1 MKKIIYLLIILI
13 LVLTILN
20 IYKSSKNKINDIL
33 IFGLWN
39 DIQEK
44 DEYTINPKIHSTTSI
59 NINQTS
65 KDNIYKKIAPGSYGA
80 FKVKL
85 EKDSQSVY
93 KIYLEENSLKP
104 TNLIFDYNNKEYKKI
119 SDLEN
124 AINKEQQEEFVIN
137 WKWKYDENEEQ
148 NNQDTNSGLLAQ
160 KYILSMTAVLE

>member
-104 TNLIFDYNNKEYKKI
+104 TNLIFDYK
-119 SDLEN
+119 
-124 AINKEQQEEFVIN
+124 
-137 WKWKYDENEEQ
+137 
-148 NNQDTNSGLLAQ
+148 DTPQFFYL
-160 KYILSMTAVLE
+160 